1 MTRPSERELR
11 RAVDSLDIDSAGET
25 AAQDYV
31 DGLLAGGWDIAFG
44 GDVDGADDETV
55 LVLDCDDW
63 RMSASRDELPSGI
76 DVETLPV
83 TSV

>member
-11 RAVDSLDIDSAGET
+11 RAVESVVDSAGET

-44 GDVDGADDETV
+44 DVDADDDETV

>member
-1 MTRPSERELR
+1 MTRESRREL
-11 RAVDSLDIDSAGET
+11 AAALDDLGETAGET

-31 DGLLAGGWDIAFG
+31 DELLAGGWDL
-44 GDVDGADDETV
+44 VDDDPPNDDEMIQ
-55 LVLDCDDW
+55 VLDCDGW
-63 RMSASRDELPSGI
+63 QMTVPRDELPSGI

>member
-1 MTRPSERELR
+1 
-11 RAVDSLDIDSAGET
+11 V
-25 AAQDYV
+25 
-31 DGLLAGGWDIAFG
+31 FG
-44 GDVDGADDETV
+44 GVDADDDETV

-63 RMSASRDELPSGI
+63 RMSAPRDELPSGI

>member
-11 RAVDSLDIDSAGET
+11 RAVESVIDSAGET

-31 DGLLAGGWDIAFG
+31 DELLAGSWGVAF
-44 GDVDGADDETV
+44 GDVDADDGETV

-63 RMSASRDELPSGI
+63 RMYAPRDELPSGI

>member
-11 RAVDSLDIDSAGET
+11 RAVESVVDSAGET
-25 AAQDYV
+25 AARDYV

-44 GDVDGADDETV
+44 AMSTGADDETV
-55 LVLDCDDW
+55 LVLDCDGW
-63 RMSASRDELPSGI
+63 QMTVPRDELPSGI
-76 DVETLPV
+76 DIETLPV

>member
-1 MTRPSERELR
+1 MRRDSPREL
-11 RAVDSLDIDSAGET
+11 ATAIDELGEAAGET

-31 DGLLAGGWDIAFG
+31 DELLAGGWDLVF
-44 GDVDGADDETV
+44 DDPPNDDEMIQ
-55 LVLDCDDW
+55 VLDCDGW
-63 RMSASRDELPSGI
+63 QMIVPRDELPSGI

>member
-11 RAVDSLDIDSAGET
+11 RAVESVIDSAGET

-31 DGLLAGGWDIAFG
+31 DELLAGSWGVAFG
-44 GDVDGADDETV
+44 GDVDADDDETV
-55 LVLDCDDW
+55 LVLDCDGW
-63 RMSASRDELPSGI
+63 QMSVSRDELPSGI
-76 DVETLPV
+76 DVEALPV

>member
-11 RAVDSLDIDSAGET
+11 RAVESVIDSAGET

-31 DGLLAGGWDIAFG
+31 DELLAGSWGVAF
-44 GDVDGADDETV
+44 GDVDADDDETV
-55 LVLDCDDW
+55 LVLDCDGW
-63 RMSASRDELPSGI
+63 RMSVSRDELPSGI
-76 DVETLPV
+76 DVEALPV